1 MSQEKPKVKNPNAML
16 GLEGL
21 AIFMVL
27 YMYYQL
33 LRDYFSG
40 MEDGPSLTVV
50 IVGGIILVGGSIFVG
65 IRAIRLYRQTKQRE
79 KEEKEALEAAQNEES
94 ESTEQ
99 SK

>member
-27 YMYYQL
+27 YMYHQL

-65 IRAIRLYRQTKQRE
+65 IQAIRLYRQTKQRE
-79 KEEKEALEAAQNEES
+79 KEEKAALEAAQNEES
-94 ESTEQ
+94 ESAEE

>member
-65 IRAIRLYRQTKQRE
+65 IRAIRIYRQTKQRE
-79 KEEKEALEAAQNEES
+79 KEEKAALEAAQNEES
-94 ESTEQ
+94 ESAEE